1 LAYNNLNKKFMEL
14 KNYHLKISRILRL
27 LELLESKLNNAIFK
41 NLRPTE
47 IGKIEER
54 LGRISSELVRLD
66 SIIEIMTASI
76 NERVIDQQKDEAI
89 RLDIVNGLSR
99 AEIVSKHK
107 IGHSHLKYKT
117 EISGHIALT
126 DKQLQD
132 FKNK

>member
-1 LAYNNLNKKFMEL
+1 MKL
-14 KNYHLKISRILRL
+14 KNYNLKISRILRS
-27 LELLESKLNNAIFK
+27 LELLESNLNNAIFE
-41 NLRPTE
+41 NMRATE
-47 IGKIEER
+47 IAKIEER
-54 LGRISSELVRLD
+54 TGRILSELTRLD
-66 SIIEIMTASI
+66 NIIEMITAAIS
-76 NERVIDQQKDEAI
+76 ERAIDQQKDEAI

-126 DKQLQD
+126 SKELQD